1 MLELALKARR
11 GSFQLEVDC
20 RLSSDW
26 TVIFGHSGAGKS
38 TLLRLLAGL
47 DKNERGGA
55 VTGKVTLDGR
65 ILTDT
70 AQGLW
75 CRPGHRRTSLVAQQ
89 PSLFPH
95 LSVEANVAYGL
106 GNLDRAI
113 RATRVAEMLELV
125 DATDLVKRRPQDLS
139 GGQAQRVALARA
151 LAPGPRLLLLD
162 EPFSAL
168 DGVAS
173 DALIGRLQTWV
184 HTKGVQTVLATHD
197 ATDAFSTG
205 AEVALLREGR
215 LVSLGPASQVLQD
228 ERERITLRLRTP

>member
-1 MLELALKARR
+1 MLEVAFKARR
-11 GSFQLEVDC
+11 GSFHLEVEC
-20 RLSSDW
+20 KLTSDW
-26 TVIFGHSGAGKS
+26 TVIFGPSGAGKS
-38 TLLRLLAGL
+38 MLLRLLAGL
-47 DKNERGGA
+47 DRNGRGAKAEGRVA
-55 VTGKVTLDGR
+55 LDGR

-70 AQGLW
+70 ERGVW
-75 CRPGHRRTSLVAQQ
+75 SRPGRRRTSLVAQQ

-95 LSVEANVAYGL
+95 LSVESNVAFGL

-125 DATDLVKRRPQDLS
+125 DATDLKKRRPLDLS

-168 DGVAS
+168 DGTAS
-173 DALIGRLQTWV
+173 DALVDRLQVWLRTN
-184 HTKGVQTVLATHD
+184 GVQTVLATHD

-215 LVSLGPASQVLQD
+215 LVALGPAVEVLQD
-228 ERERITLRLRTP
+228 ERERIALRLMTP

>member
-1 MLELALKARR
+1 MLDLALKARR
-11 GSFQLEVDC
+11 GSFHLQIEC
-20 RLSSDW
+20 RLASNW
-26 TVIFGHSGAGKS
+26 TVIFGPSGSGKS

-47 DKNERGGA
+47 DKSARDSSTQA
-55 VTGKVTLDGR
+55 TISLDAR

-70 AQGLW
+70 AHHIW
-75 CRPGHRRTSLVAQQ
+75 CVPGHRHTSLVTQRS
-89 PSLFPH
+89 SLFPH

-106 GNLDRAI
+106 GKLDRGL

-125 DATDLVKRRPQDLS
+125 DATDLVKHRPQHLS

-184 HTKGVQTVLATHD
+184 RANGVQTVLATHD

-215 LVSLGPASQVLQD
+215 LVAQGPATQVLNA
-228 ERERITLRLRTP
+228 ERERIALRLMTP